1 MVDQVNVIRSELAEK
16 ALNALILQ
24 CKESPSLQNDKD
36 IHIIINMGN
45 KMGIKRDNIPR
56 IIPLTKCKL
65 FKPRELNI
73 LLITK
78 DPPTLYRETL
88 ANDEHTSELFK
99 EIISVKNLRR
109 RYRGSKLNQLYK
121 DFDLVVAD
129 YRVHHLLPDVLGN
142 RFYHGSKK
150 LPYMIRMSKEVKQ
163 KRQQMIEK
171 CDPIYVRAQLRSIC
185 RNTSYNPNDDNC
197 LSVRVGHIQKHSVPE
212 ILQNIQDVINFL
224 TDRSKRP
231 QGGVIKGGV
240 VSIFVK
246 TSNSISLPIYQFSEA
261 KEDRKSEDLSNIRL

>member
-1 MVDQVNVIRSELAEK
+1 MVDQANVIKNGLAEK
-16 ALNALILQ
+16 ALISLLSQ
-24 CKESPSLQNDKD
+24 CKENASLQNDKD
-36 IHIIINMGN
+36 IHMIINMGK

-56 IIPLTKCKL
+56 VIPLSRCKL
-65 FKPRELNI
+65 SKPRDLGI

-78 DPPTLYRETL
+78 DPSTLYRETL
-88 ANDEHTSELFK
+88 TKDEHTSDLFK

-109 RYRGSKLNQLYK
+109 RFRGNKLTQLYK

-150 LPYMIRMSKEVKQ
+150 LPYMIRMSKEVKL
-163 KRQQMIEK
+163 KRQQMAEK

-185 RNTSYNPNDDNC
+185 KNTSYIPNDDNC
-197 LSVRVGHIQKHSVPE
+197 LSVRVGHIQKHLIPE
-212 ILQNIQDVINFL
+212 ILQNIQDVVNFL

-231 QGGVIKGGV
+231 QGGVIKGGI

-246 TSNSISLPIYQFSEA
+246 TSNSTSLPIYQFTEP
-261 KEDRKSEDLSNIRL
+261 KENHESEDLSDIRL

>member
-1 MVDQVNVIRSELAEK
+1 MVDQVDVIRSELAEK

-24 CKESPSLQNDKD
+24 CRENASLQNDKS
-36 IHIIINMGN
+36 IQIIINMGK
-45 KMGIKRDNIPR
+45 KMGIKKDNIPR

-65 FKPRELNI
+65 FKPRDLNI

-78 DPPTLYRETL
+78 DPSTLFRETL
-88 ANDEHTSELFK
+88 TKDEHTSELFK

-109 RYRGSKLNQLYK
+109 RFKGSKLTQLYK
-121 DFDLVVAD
+121 DFDLIVAD

-150 LPYMIRMSKEVKQ
+150 LPYMIRMSKEVKL
-163 KRQQMIEK
+163 KRQQMAEK

-185 RNTSYNPNDDNC
+185 KNTSYIPNDDNC
-197 LSVRVGHIQKHSVPE
+197 LSVRVGHIQKHSLPE
-212 ILQNIQDVINFL
+212 ILQNIQDVVNFL

-231 QGGVIKGGV
+231 QGGVVKGGII
-240 VSIFVK
+240 SIFVK
-246 TSNSISLPIYQFSEA
+246 TSNSTSLPIYRFSEA
-261 KEDRKSEDLSNIRL
+261 KKIHESEDLSDIRL